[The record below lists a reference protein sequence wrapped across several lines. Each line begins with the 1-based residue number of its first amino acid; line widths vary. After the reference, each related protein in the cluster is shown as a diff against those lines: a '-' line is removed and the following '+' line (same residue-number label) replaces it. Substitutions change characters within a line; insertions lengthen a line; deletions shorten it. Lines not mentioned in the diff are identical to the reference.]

1 MKSILIFEI
10 FLIAFISM
18 HAIANDRVDPGHPP
32 ESDSSDGVSDQPSL
46 PQDPEQAAQILRQ
59 QAEQRARQ
67 IGNSWTSE
75 GSSDSDS
82 SSGSEE

>member
-1 MKSILIFEI
+1 MKSILILEI
-10 FLIAFISM
+10 FLTALIAM
-18 HAIANDRVDPGHPP
+18 HAMANDRVDPGHPP
-32 ESDSSDGVSDQPSL
+32 DSDSSDGASDQPAL
-46 PQDPEQAAQILRQ
+46 PQDPVEAAQILQQ